1 MKDSVDIVLPI
12 SSGILWIIFFIV
24 LVFFGIVSWILLH
37 HWSYYGI
44 KGNEKVFIKSL
55 YFIISIMLLVAM
67 IFLIGSYH
75 FF

>member
-1 MKDSVDIVLPI
+1 MKENIDIVLPI
-12 SSGILWIIFFIV
+12 TAGHLWIVFFIV
-24 LVFFGIVSWILLH
+24 LSIFGAVSWALLH

-55 YFIISIMLLVAM
+55 YFIFSIILLTAM
-67 IFLIGSYH
+67 VFLIGSYH